1 MARTIDT
8 IFNEMVAQ
16 KNATPALN
24 ELTSSSATAIW
35 RLMLYVVA
43 FAVHVLEVLWDEYR
57 KEVDTAIDEMVPHRP
72 KWYRDKTLAF
82 MADKTLIPDTDQ
94 YDTSAMGEDEI
105 AAARVV
111 KHATANESA
120 EASALIIKVAGAD
133 PNDST
138 KRAPLT
144 ESQATQLAA
153 YLHEIKD
160 AGVRIQLVNE
170 QPDEFRCAVDI
181 YYDPTK
187 EPTSVQYACED
198 AIRNYIEN
206 LPFNGQF
213 SNMALI
219 DALQAVDG
227 VRIAE
232 LLSSES
238 APAASEAFMPIN
250 AYIIPAAGYFH
261 LAEAT
266 INIYPYA
273 L

>member
-16 KNATPALN
+16 KKATPALDA
-24 ELTSSSATAIW
+24 LTSSSATAIW

-43 FAVHVLEVLWDEYR
+43 FAIHVHEVLWDEYR
-57 KEVDTAIDEMVPHRP
+57 QEVSSAIDEMVPHRP

-82 MADKTLIPDTDQ
+82 MKNKTLIADTDV
-94 YDTSAMGEDEI
+94 YDTTGMSEDDIE
-105 AAARVV
+105 AARVV
-111 KHATANESA
+111 KHATANES
-120 EASALIIKVAGAD
+120 EEGSILVIKVAGTD
-133 PNDST
+133 PENPDQ
-138 KRAPLT
+138 RAPIST
-144 ESQATQLAA
+144 DEAAQLAA

-170 QPDEFRCAVDI
+170 APDEFRCTIDI

-187 EPTSVQYACED
+187 DPLTVQTDCET
-198 AIRNYIEN
+198 AIRDYVEN

-219 DALQAVDG
+219 DTLQAVEG
-227 VRIAE
+227 VKIAE
-232 LLSSES
+232 LKSSES
-238 APAASEAFMPIN
+238 APASTETFLDIN

-266 INIYPYA
+266 INLNPYA